1 MSEIIAL
8 MTAWLHAMVGKVNDL
23 MYTYILVILLIAA
36 GLYFTVRTRFVQFRL
51 LGESFRVVR
60 EKAPHEDA
68 VSSFQ
73 ALMVST
79 ASRVGTGNIAGVST
93 ALCLGGVGSV
103 FWMWVIALL
112 GGASAFIESTLAQIY
127 KVKDGKGG
135 SRGGPAYYIEAAM
148 GSRGLA
154 VAFAVFLILTYMV
167 GFNMVASFN
176 LVDSFSGYA
185 FSGPALPYVAG
196 GLLAAVT
203 ALCIFGGG
211 SRLTK
216 VTGVLVPIM
225 GGAYV
230 LMALVMIVL
239 HIGLL
244 PQVVAAIFRNAF
256 DFQAIFGGFTG
267 SAMMYGIKRGLFS
280 NEAGV
285 GSAPNAAAAA
295 MVSHPV
301 KQGLVQML
309 SVFIDTLLVCSATAF
324 MCLCSGVA
332 PDAALKGVP
341 YVQAAL
347 SGTFGVFGNWF
358 ITGAMLLFA
367 FTTILGNYYYCESNL
382 QYLLRRDAKRGE
394 MTAFRVIAVIIV
406 FLGAQM
412 DFSLVWDLADVLMGC
427 MALINLPVILR
438 LAKPALLA
446 LRDYLSQKE
455 RGQDPEFRAK
465 SIGLEGKTEFWN

>member
-1 MSEIIAL
+1 MLTAL
-8 MTAWLHAMVGKVNDL
+8 QTLIGNISTL
-23 MYTYILVILLIAA
+23 MYTYILVALLIAA
-36 GLYFTVRTRFVQFRL
+36 GLYFSFRTGFVQFRL

-60 EKAPHEDA
+60 EKSSDKNG

-103 FWMWVIALL
+103 FWMWVIAIL

-127 KVKDGKGG
+127 KVKDGRGG
-135 SRGGPAYYIEAAM
+135 SRGGPAYYIEAALH
-148 GSRGLA
+148 SRGLA
-154 VAFAVFLILTYMV
+154 ALFAVFLILTYMV

-185 FSGPALPYVAG
+185 FAGPSMPIAAG
-196 GLLAAVT
+196 AILAVLAG
-203 ALCIFGGG
+203 LCIFGGG
-211 SRLTK
+211 KRLTK
-216 VTGVLVPIM
+216 ITGVLVPVM

-230 LMALVMIVL
+230 LMALVMIAL
-239 HIGLL
+239 HIDLL
-244 PQVVAAIFRNAF
+244 PGVFRAIFQSAF
-256 DFQAIFGGFTG
+256 DFKAIFGGFTG

-285 GSAPNAAAAA
+285 GSAPNAAASA

-309 SVFIDTLLVCSATAF
+309 SVFIDTLLICSATAF
-324 MCLCSGVA
+324 MCLCSGLE
-332 PDAALKGVP
+332 PEEALKGVP

-347 SGTFGVFGNWF
+347 SGTFGSFGQWF
-358 ITGAMLLFA
+358 ITGSMLLFA

-382 QYLLRRDAKRGE
+382 QYLLRRDAKRSE
-394 MTAFRVIAVIIV
+394 MTVFRAVAVLIV
-406 FLGAQM
+406 FFGAQM
-412 DFSLVWDLADVLMGC
+412 DFSLVWDTADVLMGC
-427 MALINLPVILR
+427 MALLNLPVILI

-446 LRDYLSQKE
+446 LKDYRRQKE
-455 RGQDPEFRAK
+455 EGKDPRFKAA
-465 SIGLEGKTEFWN
+465 SAGLDHKTEFWN

>member
-1 MSEIIAL
+1 MADIISTL
-8 MTAWLHAMVGKVNDL
+8 NNWL
-23 MYTYILVILLIAA
+23 YTYILVILLIAA
-36 GLYFTVRTRFVQFRL
+36 GLYFSIRTRFVQFRL

-60 EKAPHEDA
+60 EKSSG

-79 ASRVGTGNIAGVST
+79 ASRVGTGNIAGVSA

-112 GGASAFIESTLAQIY
+112 GSASAFVESTLAQIY
-127 KVKDGKGG
+127 KVHDGRGG
-135 SRGGPAYYIEAAM
+135 SRGGPAYYIEAAV

-154 VAFAVFLILTYMV
+154 VLFAVLLILTYMV
-167 GFNMVASFN
+167 GFNLVASFN
-176 LVDSFSGYA
+176 LVDSFTGYGFFNNYTPLIA
-185 FSGPALPYVAG
+185 GAVLAL
-196 GLLAAVT
+196 VT

-211 SRLTK
+211 KRLTAI
-216 VTGVLVPIM
+216 TSVLVPVM

-230 LMALVMIVL
+230 LMALVMIGLHLEMVPGVL
-239 HIGLL
+239 
-244 PQVVAAIFRNAF
+244 AAIFENAF
-256 DFQAIFGGFTG
+256 DLRAIFGGFTG

-295 MVSHPV
+295 SVSHPV
-301 KQGLVQML
+301 KQGLAQIL
-309 SVFIDTLLVCSATAF
+309 SVFIDTLLICSATAF
-324 MCLCSGVA
+324 LCLCSGVE

-347 SGTFGVFGNWF
+347 AGTFGSFGHWF

-367 FTTILGNYYYCESNL
+367 FTTILGNYYYCESNF
-382 QYLLRRDAKRGE
+382 QYLLRRDARRWE
-394 MTAFRVIAVIIV
+394 LAAFRLSAVCIV

-412 DFSLVWDLADVLMGC
+412 DFSLVWDLADVLMGG
-427 MALINLPVILR
+427 MVLINLPVIWK
-438 LAKPALLA
+438 LAGPVMAA
-446 LRDYLSQKE
+446 LRDYLGQKKQ
-455 RGQDPEFRAK
+455 GKNPVFRAAD
-465 SIGLEGKTEFWN
+465 IGLEGKTEFWNG

>member
-1 MSEIIAL
+1 MLGDIIGTL
-8 MTAWLHAMVGKVNDL
+8 NNWL
-23 MYTYILVILLIAA
+23 YTYILVILLIAA
-36 GLYFTVRTRFVQFRL
+36 GVYFSIRTRFVQFRL
-51 LGESFRVVR
+51 LGESFRVIR
-60 EKAPHEDA
+60 EKAPDKNA

-93 ALCLGGVGSV
+93 ALCLGGVGAV

-112 GGASAFIESTLAQIY
+112 GGASAFVESTLAQIY
-127 KVKDGKGG
+127 KVKDGEG
-135 SRGGPAYYIEAAM
+135 

-154 VAFAVFLILTYMV
+154 ALFAVFLILTYMV
-167 GFNMVASFN
+167 GFNMVASYN
-176 LVDSFSGYA
+176 LVDSFSGYSF
-185 FSGPALPYVAG
+185 FSGSTPYVAG
-196 GLLAAVT
+196 AILALAA

-211 SRLTK
+211 KRLTRI
-216 VTGVLVPIM
+216 TGVLVPFM

-230 LMALVMIVL
+230 LMAVIMIML
-239 HIGLL
+239 HAELL
-244 PQVVAAIFRNAF
+244 PGVLAAIFENAF
-256 DFQAIFGGFTG
+256 DFHAIFGGFTG

-285 GSAPNAAAAA
+285 GSAPNAAASA

-309 SVFIDTLLVCSATAF
+309 SVFLDTLLICSATAF

-332 PDAALKGVP
+332 PEEALKGVP

-347 SGTFGVFGNWF
+347 AGTFGSFGHWF

-367 FTTILGNYYYCESNL
+367 FTTILGNYYYCESNF
-382 QYLLRRDAKRGE
+382 QYLLRRDARRWE
-394 MTAFRVIAVIIV
+394 MGLFRLAAVGIV

-438 LAKPALLA
+438 LFRPVSLA
-446 LRDYLSQKE
+446 LRDYLRQRE
-455 RGQDPEFRAK
+455 QGEDPVFRAAD
-465 SIGLEGKTEFWN
+465 IGLSGQTEFWN